1 MAMLRLALREIRNH
15 PRFSAALLFNL
26 ALGFTGFVALDAFG
40 SSVSD
45 ALTARSRAFLGADVD
60 VQARRPFTPEERSRF
75 DAIAGESAAV
85 SSATVLFSMA
95 GGAER
100 ARLAEVY
107 AIDAA
112 FPLHGEIV
120 LQGVGPA
127 GDAER
132 EALVRDRGAWV
143 DPALLAQLG
152 VGVGDDIRVGVQ
164 RFRVQGV
171 VAHDGG
177 RAASGFSIAPR
188 IYLAQDHLDAT
199 GLVATG
205 SRVEYR
211 RLYRLADPGAGTA
224 TARELRR
231 ASQDPAVE
239 VRTHEEATRDLAR
252 AYGVVSDYL
261 GLVALVA
268 VFLAGLGAAYL
279 FREHLARRV
288 ADVAILLSLGATR
301 RQAQQV
307 FLVQLALVSA
317 AAAALACALGWLLLP
332 ALAQLAAALVPA
344 GFTPRVGL
352 RTLVTVAALAMVG
365 SVSAC
370 LPLLARIR
378 SLRPAELFA
387 EQAQPALG
395 RGPRDALLLVPALAA
410 FWGLAVWRV
419 GSLAAGSWFAGVFT
433 ASLALLLVVG
443 LVSLRALAA
452 VPARALVPKLA
463 LRGLVRSRASSVSGF
478 VAIALCALLFGIAP
492 QLRGILLRDLET
504 PAADA
509 VPGLF
514 LFDIQPEQVEP
525 LARHVEARGTSL
537 QRVSPMVRARLEA
550 IDGRPGEAHVSE
562 NAPPARNRAARSPED
577 DERRLRVRRYNL
589 TYREGLTPSEV
600 LREGREFAGA
610 WDPRSGEPAELS
622 LEREFATRLGVKL
635 GDTLTFDVQGVPVSG
650 RVVNLR
656 DVRWNSFQPNFFVLF
671 QPGVLEDAPKIFLAS
686 IPQLPAAERDALQA
700 SITHAFANVSSVDVT
715 RTVERLLA
723 LLGQLQWA
731 IRSTAALSI
740 AVGLLLVYA
749 VARDQAR
756 ARRWETNLL
765 KVLGADLRAIRR
777 AQDVEFALLG
787 LLGAV
792 AGCATS
798 VLASAVLARVVLET
812 PFTVSWTPLAITLV
826 GIPLACAATA
836 RVATRSVVRERP
848 LVLLQSA
855 RA

>member
-1 MAMLRLALREIRNH
+1 MAILRLALREIRNH
-15 PRFSAALLFNL
+15 PRFSTALLANL

-40 SSVSD
+40 SSVSA

-60 VQARRPFTPEERSRF
+60 VQARRDFTPDERERF
-75 DAIAGESAAV
+75 DALAGESAQVA
-85 SSATVLFSMA
+85 SATVMFSMA
-95 GGAER
+95 GGPLR
-100 ARLAEVY
+100 ARLAELY

-112 FPLHGEIV
+112 YPLYGEIV
-120 LQGVGPA
+120 LEAVGPA
-127 GDAER
+127 GAPER
-132 EALVRDRGAWV
+132 EALARGRGVWV

-152 VGVGDDIRVGVQ
+152 VGVGDEIRVGEV

-171 VAHDGG
+171 IAHDGG

-188 IYLAQDHLDAT
+188 VYLAHDHLAAT

-211 RLYRLADPGAGTA
+211 RLYRLPDPGAA
-224 TARELRR
+224 AAVARELRR
-231 ASQDPAVE
+231 AVQDPAIE
-239 VRTHEEATRDLAR
+239 VRTHEEATRELAR
-252 AYGVVSDYL
+252 AYGAVSDYL

-268 VFLAGLGAAYL
+268 VFLAGLGSAYL
-279 FREHLARRV
+279 FREQLARRV
-288 ADVAILLSLGATR
+288 GDVAILLSLGATR
-301 RQAQQV
+301 RLAQQV
-307 FLVQLALVSA
+307 FLVQLVLVSTG
-317 AAAALACALGWLLLP
+317 AAALACAAGFLLLP
-332 ALAQLAAALVPA
+332 ALAALAAPVLPA
-344 GFTPRVGL
+344 NFTPSVSL
-352 RTLVTVAALAMVG
+352 RTLAGAAVLATVG

-395 RGPRDALLLVPALAA
+395 RGPRDALLLLPALAA
-410 FWGLAVWRV
+410 FFGLAVWRT
-419 GSLAAGSWFAGVFT
+419 GSPAAGAWFAGVFA
-433 ASLALLLVVG
+433 ASALVLLGAGVAV
-443 LVSLRALAA
+443 LRALAA

-463 LRGLVRSRASSVSGF
+463 LRELVRSRASSVSGF
-478 VAIALCALLFGIAP
+478 VAISLCALLFGIAP
-492 QLRGILLRDLET
+492 QLRGMLLRDLET
-504 PAADA
+504 PPADA
-509 VPGLF
+509 MPGLF

-525 LARHVEARGTSL
+525 LAEHVRAHGTTL

-550 IDGRPGEAHVSE
+550 IDGRPVEAE
-562 NAPPARNRAARSPED
+562 PAADAPPARGEG

-589 TYREGLTPSEV
+589 TYREGLNASEV
-600 LREGREFAGA
+600 LREGREFAGRF
-610 WDPRSGEPAELS
+610 DPDSGDPAEVS
-622 LEREFATRLGVKL
+622 LEREFAERLGVGL
-635 GDTLTFDVQGVPVSG
+635 GATLTFDVQGVAVSG

-686 IPQLPAAERDALQA
+686 IPQLPEASRDALQA
-700 SITHAFANVSSVDVT
+700 SITEAFANVSSVDVT

-765 KVLGADLRAIRR
+765 KVLGADLRVIRR
-777 AQDVEFALLG
+777 AIDLEFALLG
-787 LLGAV
+787 LVSAA
-792 AGCATS
+792 AGSAAS
-798 VLASAVLARVVLET
+798 VLASAVLAHAVLET
-812 PFTVSWTPLAITLV
+812 RFLISWTPVAIALV
-826 GIPLACAATA
+826 GIPLACAATG
-836 RVATRSVVRERP
+836 RLATRGVLRERP